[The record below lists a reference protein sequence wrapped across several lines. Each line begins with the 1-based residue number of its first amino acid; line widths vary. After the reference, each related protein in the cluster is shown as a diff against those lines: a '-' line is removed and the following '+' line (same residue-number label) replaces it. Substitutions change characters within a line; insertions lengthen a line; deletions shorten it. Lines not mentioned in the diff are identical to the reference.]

1 MKLSLLNRFNKS
13 KALLVKVFVYIKVTV
28 RKSNNKIN
36 LSINIIKQRIPRLV
50 SQYWQYYYRL
60 NNWIYSW
67 FYIKRVLIFTVVLL
81 TLFFCSLWFYQD
93 LRFLIEPYF
102 SNKESIDSLQTL
114 FVSLGGALIG
124 ATAIAF
130 SLIMFAMQVNV
141 ERMPHGLFR
150 KFSSDLKLLS
160 SFGVTFALA
169 MVITILSL
177 IPDDSWVTISLL
189 VAVWCVN
196 LIVLFLLIAYRRAL
210 SLISPTEQL
219 AILVTDTKINLK
231 KWNKAA
237 QRALPLLKGDE
248 DDIQRPKYDIERNTY
263 FHLYPHWTENTLRA
277 IAHCFSFAQRYA
289 EQGDHEV
296 SSIALNAILSINASY
311 IEVKG
316 KTFFANNYLVENP
329 MTTDNLINDSLER
342 LRQNVQVGISRG
354 DEQQIEQ
361 SLRTLLG
368 LCQLYSNIDYASEHA
383 VKSHAHL
390 AAGYLSSSVESL
402 VPHNMPDVL
411 MEGLRL
417 MGSAAQVILSKKE
430 PEHITTLSEKIAL
443 ISCTGSVNEK
453 YRPVTQVGVA
463 QLASLTFELLRCE
476 SHNIRH
482 AIKKVRDDI
491 KLIAKMYLK
500 VPDTH
505 MMSMHSTSLAPYY
518 SGTSA
523 TSFQN
528 NLPLLVNAVSD
539 AEQEDENAKK
549 VIKHIEQWA
558 DGLYQDEKE
567 LLLLAIEKRS
577 FLTFDI
583 IHTIKNVTG
592 ILCALSNASACDEHV
607 RDKLRRH
614 ALWLISVLTWIPD
627 EQEVVSFVENHQL
640 TEILFETAVDAHQR
654 GCNELATKINEILL
668 SWAFKAGKYRTGW
681 AILERSCYG
690 LSCLSIIMGFED
702 DVLLR
707 NIEEKVGQVNA
718 PIIELRFR
726 ASERIKETAE
736 EHHGEYALRAIEAA
750 MAQVDHGSLRTLLLG
765 IAEKLVPEELEYE
778 EQQEE

>member
-1 MKLSLLNRFNKS
+1 MKPSWFNKNKS
-13 KALLVKVFVYIKVTV
+13 LLVKVFVYIKVTP
-28 RKSNNKIN
+28 RKLNNKIN
-36 LSINIIKQRIPRLV
+36 SSINIIKQRIQILG

-60 NNWIYSW
+60 NNWVFSW
-67 FYIKRVLIFTVVLL
+67 FYVKRVFIFTVVLL
-81 TLFFCSLWFYQD
+81 ILLFCSFWFYQD
-93 LRFLIEPYF
+93 LRCILEPYF
-102 SNKESIDSLQTL
+102 SNKESIDSLKTL

-169 MVITILSL
+169 MVIIILSL

-189 VAVWCVN
+189 VAAWCVN
-196 LIVLFLLIAYRRAL
+196 LMVIFLLVAYRRAL
-210 SLISPTEQL
+210 SLISPSEQL
-219 AILVTDTKINLK
+219 AILVNDTKRNLK

-237 QRALPLLKGDE
+237 LRASPLLKGKDE
-248 DDIQRPKYDIERNTY
+248 DNDVRNSGHDIERNTY
-263 FHLYPHWTENTLRA
+263 FHLYPQWSDEALRGV
-277 IAHCFSFAQRYA
+277 AHCFSFARRYS
-289 EQGDHEV
+289 EQGDHDV
-296 SSIALNAILSINASY
+296 SALALNAVLSINFAY
-311 IEVKG
+311 IKVKG
-316 KTFFANNYLVENP
+316 KTFFSNNYLVDNP
-329 MTTDNLINDSLER
+329 MATDNFINDTLER
-342 LRQNVQVGISRG
+342 LRQNVQIGVSRG

-361 SLRTLLG
+361 SFRALLG
-368 LCQLYSNIDYASEHA
+368 LCQTYSNIDYATEYA

-390 AAGYLSSSVESL
+390 AAGYLSSAVESL
-402 VPHNMPDVL
+402 APHNMPDVL

-417 MGSAAQVILSKKE
+417 MGSAAQIILSNNE
-430 PEHITTLSEKIAL
+430 PDHITSLSEKISL
-443 ISCTGSVNEK
+443 ISCMGSVNEK

-476 SHNIRH
+476 SHNIKY
-482 AIKKVRDDI
+482 AIKEVRDDI

-500 VPDTH
+500 VPDAQV
-505 MMSMHSTSLAPYY
+505 MSMHSASLAPYY
-518 SGTSA
+518 SGMSA

-549 VIKHIEQWA
+549 VIQHIEQWA

-577 FLTFDI
+577 FLAFDI

-592 ILCALSNASACDEHV
+592 ILCALSNASACDEHMQ
-607 RDKLRRH
+607 DKLRRH
-614 ALWLISVLTWIPD
+614 ALWLVSVLTWIPD

-654 GCNELATKINEILL
+654 GCNELATSINEILL

-681 AILERSCYG
+681 AILERACYG
-690 LSCLSIIMGFED
+690 LACLNIIMEVND

-707 NIEEKVGQVNA
+707 SIQERVDQVNA
-718 PIIELRFR
+718 PSLELRFR
-726 ASERIKETAE
+726 ASKHIKEKADE
-736 EHHGEYALRAIEAA
+736 YHNDYALRAIEAA
-750 MAQVDHGSLRTLLLG
+750 MAQVDHGRLRTLLFG
-765 IAEKLVPEELEYE
+765 IAEKLVPEELERE